1 MYGGFSSVKPW
12 LGMVDNYKEI
22 NAEAEI
28 KNSQSIF
35 HFYKRMIAFRQK
47 SPYTDTL
54 LYGRFE
60 GLSNLPDNVIA
71 YKRKLNEKT
80 IYAFFNFGEAVPIPH
95 YLVNGTVI
103 FDTQSEEREQL
114 VQQGTLLKSYQGLLI
129 TINE

>member
-1 MYGGFSSVKPW
+1 MYGGFSSVPW
-12 LGMVDNYKEI
+12 LEWWIIIKKSMKQK
-22 NAEAEI
+22 I

-47 SPYTDTL
+47 SPYTDIL
-54 LYGRFE
+54 LYGTFE

-103 FDTQSEEREQL
+103 LIQSEEREQL
-114 VQQGTLLKSYQGLLI
+114 VQQGTLLKAIKDY
-129 TINE
+129 

>member
-1 MYGGFSSVKPW
+1 MAVFKRQTLVR
-12 LGMVDNYKEI
+12 MVDNYKEI

-47 SPYTDTL
+47 SPYTDIL
-54 LYGRFE
+54 LYGTFE

-80 IYAFFNFGEAVPIPH
+80 IYAFLI
-95 YLVNGTVI
+95 LVRQ
-103 FDTQSEEREQL
+103 FQS
-114 VQQGTLLKSYQGLLI
+114 LI
-129 TINE
+129 I

>member
-1 MYGGFSSVKPW
+1 YILS
-12 LGMVDNYKEI
+12 YK
-22 NAEAEI
+22 NP
-28 KNSQSIF
+28 SI
-35 HFYKRMIAFRQK
+35 RI
-47 SPYTDTL
+47 
-54 LYGRFE
+54 
-60 GLSNLPDNVIA
+60 PDFGVQV
-71 YKRKLNEKT
+71 